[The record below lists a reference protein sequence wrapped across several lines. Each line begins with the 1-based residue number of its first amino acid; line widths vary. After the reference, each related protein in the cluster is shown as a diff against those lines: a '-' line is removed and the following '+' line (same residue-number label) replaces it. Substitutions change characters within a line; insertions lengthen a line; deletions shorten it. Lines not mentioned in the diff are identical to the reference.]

1 MINRIPIGLEVTAR
15 FITRVLLVAVV
26 AAFGVL
32 ALILVAPKVVGGQS
46 LSVLS
51 GSMSPAVDTGDMVV
65 IVPQAAEDIKIGQI
79 VAFNDPNGSGDLY
92 QHRVQYVGESG
103 NTIQVVTKGDANMSG
118 EKWQT
123 TPGSDVGRVALVVP
137 KLGFAIGTLTGGKPV
152 ILAGREVPIGTL
164 LIIIGLFVFGG
175 IVIVQI
181 LRSGKSDD
189 SEDEQHPDF
198 NTGIYDADQ
207 ALQEGNLPP
216 GATGHI
222 HQQQEGPHHA

>member
-1 MINRIPIGLEVTAR
+1 MMNRIPIGLEVSIR
-15 FITRVLLVAVV
+15 FVARVLLVALV
-26 AAFGVL
+26 AAFGAL

-51 GSMSPAVDTGDMVV
+51 GSMAPAVNTGDMVV

-103 NTIQVVTKGDANMSG
+103 NTIQVVTKGDANVSG

-123 TPGSDVGRVALVVP
+123 RPGSDVGRVALVVP
-137 KLGFAIGTLTGGKPV
+137 KLGFAIGTLTGGEPV
-152 ILAGREVPIGTL
+152 ILAGREIPIGTL

-181 LRSGKSDD
+181 LRSGKTDEP
-189 SEDEQHPDF
+189 EDEPHQDF
-198 NTGIYDADQ
+198 TGIYEADQ
-207 ALQEGNLPP
+207 ELQEGNLPP

>member
-1 MINRIPIGLEVTAR
+1 MMNHIPIGLEVSVR
-15 FITRVLLVAVV
+15 FVLRVVLVSLVV
-26 AAFGVL
+26 AFGVL

-65 IVPQAAEDIKIGQI
+65 IVPQAAEDIEIGQI
-79 VAFNDPNGSGDLY
+79 VAFNDPNGTGDLY

-103 NTIQVVTKGDANMSG
+103 NTIQVVTKGDANVSG

-123 TPGSDVGRVALVVP
+123 RPGSEVGRVALVVP
-137 KLGFAIGTLTGGKPV
+137 KIGLAIGTLTGGKPV
-152 ILAGREVPIGTL
+152 VLAGREVPLGTL
-164 LIIIGLFVFGG
+164 LIIIGLFVFGA

-181 LRSGKSDD
+181 LRSGKTDD
-189 SEDEQHPDF
+189 PEDDQQTDF
-198 NTGIYDADQ
+198 TSGLLEANHE
-207 ALQEGNLPP
+207 LQEERLSPH
-216 GATGHI
+216 ATGHI